1 MYNTAIQYFQYSQ
14 SILYYSSSYWVWG
27 GWAENWEETS
37 IKRLQSFLKVPW
49 PGPRPFNRALWFFPK
64 STQCHPRQKHSTL
77 LSSHSSGPP
86 APKGRLS
93 LPSWP
98 AHLIPSEP
106 GRCFLHNPL
115 MTWGG
120 GRTLLNHCQVKESGV
135 YSSLHKPTLVLA
147 ERTSFWHRV
156 SGGLIVTSTV

>member
-120 GRTLLNHCQVKESGV
+120 GEDTAESLPGKGKWCLQQSAQTNFGVSWKDFLL
-135 YSSLHKPTLVLA
+135 A
-147 ERTSFWHRV
+147 
-156 SGGLIVTSTV
+156 